1 MPPPPRVHG
10 CKLNLAIETMRL
22 ADACELLAIRT
33 DTSREDAQ
41 RAYRKLALRH
51 HPDRCPNDPSATS
64 RFQTV
69 GEAWE
74 RVQQFHD
81 NPRRWGLHADPPEPQ
96 AESAAAQATD
106 FAGGRA
112 TSFDDLFERWFG
124 GRTTWGEGDFAPPAP
139 RVHKAGCACD
149 ACARERRR
157 EAIFEQRTLEREA
170 KRRRAAAM
178 LNAAQERAKEEAAR
192 TVRRTVEDEAARR
205 RSQTQTAQRAAA
217 RRRESAAALERRLDC
232 IPSLFSGLTALG

>member
-1 MPPPPRVHG
+1 
-10 CKLNLAIETMRL
+10 MRL

-139 RVHKAGCACD
+139 RGFTKLPPKVPHCSPLVGWSVVFG
-149 ACARERRR
+149 RTQGR
-157 EAIFEQRTLEREA
+157 QRLVGRPGYG
-170 KRRRAAAM
+170 
-178 LNAAQERAKEEAAR
+178 AQ
-192 TVRRTVEDEAARR
+192 VR
-205 RSQTQTAQRAAA
+205 
-217 RRRESAAALERRLDC
+217 
-232 IPSLFSGLTALG
+232 

>member
-1 MPPPPRVHG
+1 MLLQRV
-10 CKLNLAIETMRL
+10 LAARDMRL
-22 ADACELLAIRT
+22 TDACELLAIGT

-51 HPDRCPNDPSATS
+51 HPDRCPNDPAATS

-74 RVQQFHD
+74 RVQQYHD

-96 AESAAAQATD
+96 AGAATAQATD

-124 GRTTWGEGDFAPPAP
+124 GRASRAAWGEGDFAPPPP

-178 LNAAQERAKEEAAR
+178 LDAAQERAKEEAAR

-205 RSQTQTAQRAAA
+205 RSETQAAQRAAA
-217 RRRESAAALERRLDC
+217 RRRESAAALERRLDS
-232 IPSLFSGLTALG
+232 IPSLFSGLAALG